1 MVFGLQRAKSTTEQ
15 GIQQRSTGEQC
26 VPSEV
31 EALPTQRKLILPSG
45 RSAFH
50 ITSFV
55 LLEYRVYIY
64 IYIIYIH
71 IYEYIF
77 GDNCRSRR
85 VSKTAYHCQY
95 ARFSVLSNVQLSN
108 FVFWLFEPSLGTS
121 LVSQLHLLSLQ
132 PTLSLFPF

>member
-31 EALPTQRKLILPSG
+31 EALPTQRKLILPAWQISVPHHLF
-45 RSAFH
+45 RSAR
-50 ITSFV
+50 V
-55 LLEYRVYIY
+55 LYIY
-64 IYIIYIH
+64 IY